1 MKSNNLQI
9 SENAIRAYN
18 LCTRKSYLLI
28 FSSVL
33 SAPNDYEKMQNSL
46 KNITRQNY
54 LHSISNHLIIES
66 FSSFALTEGID
77 IYTNVTL
84 SDKSFSMKNVNLIK
98 VPDDLCLDKSRYEP
112 IIFSSFN
119 KIKPEDKAELSFIG
133 YILSKCLGYLPD
145 NGHVILIDGRTIALK
160 LFINLQ
166 KYLPI
171 IDTLQ
176 GWLTQNSDSPPVTLN
191 KHCPYC
197 EFQHACKKTALQEDN
212 LSLLGGISK
221 KQILKF
227 EKKGIFTIK
236 QLSFLYRPRKRWRRS
251 RLERVVHKYELQAL
265 ALRTGNIYIQD
276 KLVEI
281 PKHDVEIF
289 IDFEC
294 LPDESFFYLFGLV
307 VCQAGKQDNFQFWA
321 TSKKNEEAA
330 WKDFVS
336 IIAQYGN
343 SPLFHY
349 GSFENKAI
357 LTLGKRY
364 ETPTKTIVERLF
376 NINTCIYGKLYF
388 PVYSNCLKDI
398 CNYLGLPWSSPNAS
412 GLQSIVWR
420 HEYDQSKDD
429 IYRNLLQTYN
439 IEDCLNLKGLT
450 EYLREISADAAH
462 SEQIRFADNE
472 GGSMPESASNLSK
485 QLSNILLSA
494 HGTYEQK
501 KIRLKNKGS
510 VITAT
515 DDSGDNKKKLLIS
528 KGRKDNKIVH
538 VRQGRICPKHPG
550 RKFKPTQIE
559 TSRTIFD
566 LIFTTRGIKK
576 NIIRYIGKKGNCTA
590 CHHKYDPPQIR
601 KLGVGKM
608 YGQGFIAWVSY
619 QRLAMR
625 LPFNKIAQLIEDS
638 FGEYVSQGTIVE
650 LFLNLSAFYSE
661 TEQKLLKQILKN
673 PFIHMDETTINI
685 RGASQYVW
693 VITDG
698 THVIFKLSENREATI
713 VHEFLGGYKGVLCSD
728 FYGGYDSV
736 PCLQQK
742 CWAHLIRD
750 LNENLRKSPFDA
762 EFENFVCAV
771 GALITPILQAVEK
784 YGLKIRHLRK
794 FRSNVDSFYK
804 NFINNKTYTSDVTQT
819 FQKRFQKYRERLF
832 VFLDIE
838 GIPWNNN
845 AAERALRHIAVQRKI
860 SGSFGKESTPH
871 YLRLLSVTQTCRFQN
886 KSLLQFLLSGEK
898 DIDKFKGSKG
908 LVGWR
913 MH

>member
-1 MKSNNLQI
+1 
-9 SENAIRAYN
+9 
-18 LCTRKSYLLI
+18 
-28 FSSVL
+28 
-33 SAPNDYEKMQNSL
+33 MQSTL
-46 KNITRQNY
+46 KNIARQNY
-54 LHSISNHLIIES
+54 FHSITNHLIVES
-66 FSSFALTEGID
+66 FSSLAFSKGVD
-77 IYTNVTL
+77 ILTNVKL
-84 SDKSFSMKNVNLIK
+84 SDESFFIKSGTLIK
-98 VPDDLCLDKSRYEP
+98 GPDIFHQDKPRYEP
-112 IIFSSFN
+112 IIFSSLN
-119 KIKPEDKAELSFIG
+119 KIQPEDKAELSFVG
-133 YILSKCLGYLPD
+133 HILSKYLGYLPD
-145 NGHVILIDGRTIALK
+145 NGHVVFVDGKTTAIK
-160 LFINLQ
+160 LSVNLP
-166 KYLPI
+166 KYLPA
-171 IDTLQ
+171 IDFLQ
-176 GWLTQNSDSPPVTLN
+176 GWLTQNNGLPPVTLN

-197 EFQHACKKTALQEDN
+197 EFQHACKETALQEDS
-212 LSLLGGISK
+212 LSLLGGITK
-221 KQILKF
+221 KHILKF

-236 QLSFLYRPRKRWRRS
+236 QLSFLYRPRKRGRRS

-265 ALRTGNIYIQD
+265 ALRTDNIYIQD
-276 KLVEI
+276 KPVEI

-294 LPDESFFYLFGLV
+294 LPDENFFYLFGLV

-321 TSKKNEEAA
+321 SSKNDEESA
-330 WKDFVS
+330 WKDFASV
-336 IIAQYGN
+336 IAQYGN

-388 PVYSNCLKDI
+388 PVYSNSLKDI
-398 CNYLGLPWSSPNAS
+398 CNYLGLSWSSPNAS

-429 IYRNLLQTYN
+429 IYRDLLQTYN

-450 EYLREISADAAH
+450 EYIREIAANAAH
-462 SEQIRFADNE
+462 SEQVRFADKE

-494 HGTYEQK
+494 HGTYEQR
-501 KIRLKNKGS
+501 KITLKNKDNVTTS
-510 VITAT
+510 I
-515 DDSGDNKKKLLIS
+515 DDSSANKKRRPIS
-528 KGRKDNKIVH
+528 QDRKVNKVVH

-559 TSRTIFD
+559 TSRKIFD
-566 LIFTTRGIKK
+566 LIFTTRGVKK

-608 YGQGFIAWVSY
+608 YGHGFIAWVSY

-625 LPFNKIAQLIEDS
+625 LPFNKIAQLVEDS
-638 FGEYVSQGTIVE
+638 FGEYVSQGTIAE
-650 LFLNLSAFYSE
+650 LFLNFSAFYSE
-661 TEQKLLKQILKN
+661 TERKLLKQILKN
-673 PFIHMDETTINI
+673 PFVHMDETTINI

-713 VHEFLGGYKGVLCSD
+713 VHELLGGYKGVLCSD
-728 FYGGYDSV
+728 FYGGYDSL
-736 PCLQQK
+736 PCSQQK

-750 LNENLRKSPFDA
+750 LNENLRKSPFDT

-771 GALITPILQAVEK
+771 GALITPILQAIEK

-794 FRSNVDSFYK
+794 FRSNVNGFYEK
-804 NFINNKTYTSDVTQT
+804 FINNKVYSSGAAQI
-819 FQKRFQKYRERLF
+819 FQKRFVKYREKLF
-832 VFLDIE
+832 VFLDID

-845 AAERALRHIAVQRKI
+845 AAERALRHLAVQRKI

-871 YLRLLSVTQTCRFQN
+871 YLRLLSITQTCRFQN

-898 DIDKFKGSKG
+898 NIDKFKGGKG
-908 LVGWR
+908 LMGWR